1 LSPIPLTDPLVIKG
15 VNKLISITSGTDK
28 PFQFFSNDKRTFNES
43 MGVLGIPL
51 ENADVLFE
59 MVEMGITGTYNVEFM
74 GSLTKKELTSRDQDK
89 LYLLFTSYLMY
100 SVGMVPADIGPIIKK
115 KLKLLKKGSAAEI
128 KRLKKLNKFL
138 KMANSEQNGWNEYSK
153 LVIAELERLN
163 DGITKLNSEI
173 QDLKGEIKE
182 LKVKEDFAKELWK
195 WKQAV
200 DEVASPTQLK
210 YTIKDVADL
219 KTFKTQAITIWAVV
233 QLITAAIITFFKL
246 YK

>member
-1 LSPIPLTDPLVIKG
+1 
-15 VNKLISITSGTDK
+15 
-28 PFQFFSNDKRTFNES
+28 
-43 MGVLGIPL
+43 
-51 ENADVLFE
+51 
-59 MVEMGITGTYNVEFM
+59 
-74 GSLTKKELTSRDQDK
+74 
-89 LYLLFTSYLMY
+89 
-100 SVGMVPADIGPIIKK
+100 
-115 KLKLLKKGSAAEI
+115 
-128 KRLKKLNKFL
+128 
-138 KMANSEQNGWNEYSK
+138 MANGEQNGWNEYSK
-153 LVIAELERLN
+153 LVISELERLN
-163 DGITKLNSEI
+163 DGIGRLNVEI

-182 LKVKEDFAKELWK
+182 LKVKEDFAKEIWK

>member
-1 LSPIPLTDPLVIKG
+1 
-15 VNKLISITSGTDK
+15 
-28 PFQFFSNDKRTFNES
+28 
-43 MGVLGIPL
+43 
-51 ENADVLFE
+51 
-59 MVEMGITGTYNVEFM
+59 
-74 GSLTKKELTSRDQDK
+74 
-89 LYLLFTSYLMY
+89 
-100 SVGMVPADIGPIIKK
+100 
-115 KLKLLKKGSAAEI
+115 
-128 KRLKKLNKFL
+128 
-138 KMANSEQNGWNEYSK
+138 MANGEQNGWNEYSK

-173 QDLKGEIKE
+173 QDLKGEIMS

-210 YTIKDVADL
+210 YTFKDVADL

-233 QLITAAIITFFKL
+233 QLITAAIIAFFKL

>member
-1 LSPIPLTDPLVIKG
+1 
-15 VNKLISITSGTDK
+15 
-28 PFQFFSNDKRTFNES
+28 
-43 MGVLGIPL
+43 
-51 ENADVLFE
+51 
-59 MVEMGITGTYNVEFM
+59 
-74 GSLTKKELTSRDQDK
+74 
-89 LYLLFTSYLMY
+89 
-100 SVGMVPADIGPIIKK
+100 
-115 KLKLLKKGSAAEI
+115 
-128 KRLKKLNKFL
+128 
-138 KMANSEQNGWNEYSK
+138 MANNEQNGWNEYSK

-182 LKVKEDFAKELWK
+182 LKVKEDFAKEFWK

-200 DEVASPTQLK
+200 DEVASPSQLK

>member
-1 LSPIPLTDPLVIKG
+1 
-15 VNKLISITSGTDK
+15 
-28 PFQFFSNDKRTFNES
+28 
-43 MGVLGIPL
+43 
-51 ENADVLFE
+51 
-59 MVEMGITGTYNVEFM
+59 
-74 GSLTKKELTSRDQDK
+74 
-89 LYLLFTSYLMY
+89 
-100 SVGMVPADIGPIIKK
+100 
-115 KLKLLKKGSAAEI
+115 
-128 KRLKKLNKFL
+128 
-138 KMANSEQNGWNEYSK
+138 MANGEQNGWNEYSK

-163 DGITKLNSEI
+163 DGITNLNSEI
-173 QDLKGEIKE
+173 QDLKQQILE

>member
-1 LSPIPLTDPLVIKG
+1 
-15 VNKLISITSGTDK
+15 
-28 PFQFFSNDKRTFNES
+28 
-43 MGVLGIPL
+43 
-51 ENADVLFE
+51 
-59 MVEMGITGTYNVEFM
+59 
-74 GSLTKKELTSRDQDK
+74 
-89 LYLLFTSYLMY
+89 
-100 SVGMVPADIGPIIKK
+100 
-115 KLKLLKKGSAAEI
+115 
-128 KRLKKLNKFL
+128 
-138 KMANSEQNGWNEYSK
+138 MANSEQNGWNEYSK

-163 DGITKLNSEI
+163 DGIANLNGEI
-173 QDLKGEIKE
+173 QDLKQQILE

-233 QLITAAIITFFKL
+233 QLVTAAIITFFKL